1 MNTLLHAIY
10 DDSRL
15 AEQVIQQ
22 LTETGIAKGAILLVT
37 AAMAT
42 SAAGRAHMGSF
53 ADSEAHMHDTERDHV
68 GSFADSEAHM
78 HDTER
83 DHVGSFADSGAHMH
97 DAERDRA
104 GSFADR
110 ALAAPIV
117 PLVDDLVRAG
127 LSQPDAQA
135 AAVRL
140 DTGASLLL
148 VRAEGEQ
155 AIRAAALLQSASQ
168 ILR

>member
-1 MNTLLHAIY
+1 MNTLLHAVY
-10 DDSRL
+10 DSPRQ

-22 LTETGIAKGAILLVT
+22 LTETGIAEGAILSVT
-37 AAMAT
+37 AAMAN

-53 ADSEAHMHDTERDHV
+53 ADSGAHMHDAERDHV
-68 GSFADSEAHM
+68 GSFADSGAHM
-78 HDTER
+78 HDAER

-104 GSFADR
+104 GSFADS
-110 ALAAPIV
+110 ASTTPSV
-117 PLVDDLVRAG
+117 TVVDDLVRAG
-127 LSQPDAQA
+127 LSQANAQA

-140 DTGASLLL
+140 GTGATLLL

-155 AIRAAALLQSASQ
+155 AIRAAALLQSAS
-168 ILR
+168 